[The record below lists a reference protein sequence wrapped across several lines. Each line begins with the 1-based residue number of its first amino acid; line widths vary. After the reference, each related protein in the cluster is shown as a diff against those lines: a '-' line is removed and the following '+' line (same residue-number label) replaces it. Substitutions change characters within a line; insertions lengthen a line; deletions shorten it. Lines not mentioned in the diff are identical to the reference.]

1 MLRNGICPSATRGP
15 DPIAGGDR
23 GLRHPA
29 FAPSFEVAERRGR
42 QISLSAWAC
51 FPLFLLLSACTVG
64 PNYKRPN
71 VNAPTVFRGPSGV
84 AQQASFA
91 DLPWWEVYKDETLKE
106 LVKTSLTNNYDL
118 AVDVA
123 RVEQA
128 RRVAG
133 GTQIAVLSDCQ
144 LLFN

>member
-1 MLRNGICPSATRGP
+1 MPSTSRRGRETRRSKACPIGSGGPMLRNGICPSATRGP

-71 VNAPTVFRGPSGV
+71 VNAPTVFRGPSGA

-91 DLPWWEVYKDETLKE
+91 DPPWWEVYKDEILKR
-106 LVKTSLTNNYDL
+106 T
-118 AVDVA
+118 
-123 RVEQA
+123 
-128 RRVAG
+128 G
-133 GTQIAVLSDCQ
+133 
-144 LLFN
+144 